1 MEKSMSEYKTGYRE
15 GFSDGFESG
24 RKSVMNLNTTPKSQ
38 PYSYTN
44 GRHTSWGWKN
54 DVASGGHVHALT
66 TTQIGYLSPININPV
81 KPLTEEQIREYKKS
95 VLGYTGC

>member
-1 MEKSMSEYKTGYRE
+1 MNEYKTGYRE

-24 RKSVMNLNTTPKSQ
+24 RKSVMNLNTTYKPQ

-44 GRHTSWGWKN
+44 GRHTGWSWKN

-66 TTQIGYLSPININPV
+66 STQIGSLSSTPLPAL
-81 KPLTEEQIREYKKS
+81 KPLSQEQIKQLKEEF
-95 VLGYTGC
+95 LGYNGC